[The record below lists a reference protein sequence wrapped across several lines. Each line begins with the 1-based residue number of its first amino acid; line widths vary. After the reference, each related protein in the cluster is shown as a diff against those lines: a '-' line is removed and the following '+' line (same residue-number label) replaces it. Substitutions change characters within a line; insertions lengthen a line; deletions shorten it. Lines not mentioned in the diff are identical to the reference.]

1 MKTGRHDTIL
11 RLIRENPIDTQAELL
26 ELLKKN
32 GYDVTQATV
41 SRDLKDLRL
50 IKALGAD
57 GRYHYT
63 TDRPQKQPELPKF
76 HSLFDHAVLSV
87 DHAENMLVIKCAS
100 GIAQGVCASLDAMQ
114 WKSIVGTLAGDDTI
128 FCVMRTSADAAEM
141 AEKLSKMK

>member
-26 ELLKKN
+26 DLLKQN

-63 TDRPQKQPELPKF
+63 TDRPQKQAELPKF

-87 DHAENMLVIKCAS
+87 DYAENMLVIKCAS
-100 GIAQGVCASLDAMQ
+100 GIAQGVCASLDALQ

-128 FCVMRTSADAAEM
+128 FCVMRSSADAAEM
-141 AEKLSKMK
+141 AEKLNKMK